1 MGKAR
6 ARPRLRGD
14 RGSAAVEHLI
24 VYPLLLLLIF
34 AVVQSVVWWHARN
47 MALAAAESGARE
59 GRVTSSAQ
67 AGSDTTQSYLDR
79 IANDTFAEVLVSSA
93 GSGPGE
99 VQITVTGTVPSLFP
113 GLWDLD
119 VSQSA
124 AGPIEAPR

>member
-1 MGKAR
+1 V
-6 ARPRLRGD
+6 
-14 RGSAAVEHLI
+14 S
-24 VYPLLLLLIF
+24 
-34 AVVQSVVWWHARN
+34 
-47 MALAAAESGARE
+47 
-59 GRVTSSAQ
+59 
-67 AGSDTTQSYLDR
+67 
-79 IANDTFAEVLVSSA
+79 VSSA